1 MSYRSLRSGRLH
13 VVRWSTPEL
22 ADVDPVAYEVRWAH
36 QELRRP
42 VVCVAVISAD
52 AEPPTDEVRA
62 AMSRNLPTLLSCA
75 EHLYFVVEGQ
85 GFRHSVMRSVL
96 ATFILF
102 GRERGKVTVHA
113 DLEALVVRLAPSVG
127 RRTADLLSELREG
140 GILPVLKQAG

>member
-1 MSYRSLRSGRLH
+1 MAYRSLRSGRLH
-13 VVRWSTPEL
+13 VVRWATPEL

-36 QELRRP
+36 QETKQP

-52 AEPPTDEVRA
+52 AEPPSDEVRA
-62 AMSRNLPTLLSCA
+62 AMARNLPILLSSA

-96 ATFILF
+96 AAFILF

-113 DLEALVVRLAPSVG
+113 DLETLVTRLAPSVG
-127 RRTADLLSELREG
+127 RRPADLLADLREH
-140 GILPVLKQAG
+140 GILPSLRRVG